1 MDAMRE
7 RALADEAAV
16 FIDELLAAPDHGV
29 AYSEFVNQFID
40 AKIARMSDDDRME
53 MEMSAVVDSVP
64 MSLFTTVKLGLT
76 WEAARVTAARMWEL
90 ADRNAQQGF

>member
-1 MDAMRE
+1 
-7 RALADEAAV
+7 
-16 FIDELLAAPDHGV
+16 
-29 AYSEFVNQFID
+29 
-40 AKIARMSDDDRME
+40 MSDDDRME

-90 ADRNAQQGF
+90 ADRNARQGF